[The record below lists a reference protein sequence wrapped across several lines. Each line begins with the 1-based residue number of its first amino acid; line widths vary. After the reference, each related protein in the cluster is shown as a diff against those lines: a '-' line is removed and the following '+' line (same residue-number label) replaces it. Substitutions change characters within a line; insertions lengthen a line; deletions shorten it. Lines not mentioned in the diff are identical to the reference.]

1 MLTMVVKVLLQIMK
15 LVSATQTVIVDMSE
29 LDLSAGNLAQVDQQ
43 IVE

>member
-1 MLTMVVKVLLQIMK
+1 MVVKVILQIMK